1 MKVGSIGYATESGLG
16 LLIQDFYKNKVIT
29 DILVQ
34 SHNKF
39 SNHFNWYPNAPILS
53 SPVGHLDNKEKYIV
67 ESFICD
73 LDALFLFES
82 YWHPEVIDLA
92 LQYKKPIILMPM
104 YEWSPGPI
112 PANLFITPSLLDHQ
126 YYEKLY
132 PKARVEQLN
141 VPVNS
146 NIVWR
151 QRSHAHKFIH
161 NAGNGS
167 SNDRNGTL
175 DLIRAMEYVRSPI
188 KLEIRAQALTL
199 PEVFNSS
206 ISIINKTLPFDQ
218 LWSSGDVFIFVERFA
233 GLSMPLQE
241 AFASGMAIIAGD
253 RFPLNKWLPTDFL
266 VKPIGHETLS
276 FNSLPTI
283 SSQYDV
289 RQIAAMIDRVAVM
302 DLTPCSFAGRVW
314 ALENSWDE
322 LRPRYLKL
330 IESLV

>member
-1 MKVGSIGYATESGLG
+1 MRVGTIGYATESGLG

-34 SHNKF
+34 THNSF
-39 SNHFNWYPNAPILS
+39 LNHFDWYPGAPVLA
-53 SPVGHLDNKEKYIV
+53 SPVGHLATEEKLTV
-67 ESFICD
+67 ESFVREID
-73 LDALFLFES
+73 ILFLFES
-82 YWHPEVIDLA
+82 YWHPQVIDFA
-92 LQYKKPIILMPM
+92 LQYKKPIVLMPM

-126 YYEKLY
+126 YYLDLY
-132 PKARVEQLN
+132 PNARVEQLN
-141 VPVNS
+141 VPVSS
-146 NIVWR
+146 NVIWR
-151 QRSHAHKFIH
+151 ERKSAVKFIH

-175 DLIRAMEYVRSPI
+175 DLIKAMEYVKSPI
-188 KLEIRAQALTL
+188 ELEIRAQALNL
-199 PEVFNSS
+199 PEVSNPK

-253 RFPLNKWLPTDFL
+253 RFPLNQWLPLDL
-266 VKPIGHETLS
+266 LIKPVGHETLS
-276 FNSLPTI
+276 FNGLPTI

-289 RQIAAMIDRVAVM
+289 KQIAAMIDSVYGM
-302 DLTPCSFAGRVW
+302 DLAPYSNAGALW
-314 ALENSWDE
+314 AKQNSWDE
-322 LRPRYLKL
+322 MRPKYLKL
-330 IESLV
+330 IASLI

>member
-1 MKVGSIGYATESGLG
+1 MRVGTIGYATESGLG

-29 DILVQ
+29 DILIQ
-34 SHNKF
+34 THNSF
-39 SNHFNWYPNAPILS
+39 SNHFEWYPGADVLQSPIGHLS
-53 SPVGHLDNKEKYIV
+53 SAEKSIV
-67 ESFICD
+67 DAFIGKI
-73 LDALFLFES
+73 DALFLFES

-126 YYEKLY
+126 YYEELY

-175 DLIRAMEYVRSPI
+175 DLIRAMDYVKSPI
-188 KLEIRAQALTL
+188 NLEIRAQALNL
-199 PEVFNSS
+199 PEVLSS
-206 ISIINKTLPFDQ
+206 NISIVNKTLPFDQ

-253 RFPLNKWLPTDFL
+253 RFPLNQWLPVNLL

-276 FNSLPTI
+276 FNGLPTI

-289 RQIAAMIDRVAVM
+289 KQIAAMIDRVASM
-302 DLTPCSFAGRVW
+302 DLTPYSIAGQSW
-314 ALENSWDE
+314 AVQNSWKE
-322 LRPRYLKL
+322 LRPKYLKL
-330 IESLV
+330 IESLI